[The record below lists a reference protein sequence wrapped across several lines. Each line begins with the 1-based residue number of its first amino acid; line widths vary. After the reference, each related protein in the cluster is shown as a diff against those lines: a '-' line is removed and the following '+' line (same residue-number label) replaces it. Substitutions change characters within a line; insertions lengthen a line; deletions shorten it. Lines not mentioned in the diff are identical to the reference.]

1 MLTYAMQQL
10 FVYLALAHKFC
21 RCSDNLVV
29 KAVDRYMAEPRLIL
43 TETNESLA
51 ALKQHLI
58 EIAPLLN
65 NKSYM

>member
-1 MLTYAMQQL
+1 MQQL
-10 FVYLALAHKFC
+10 FVYLAHKFC

-43 TETNESLA
+43 TEINESLA

-65 NKSYM
+65 KKSYM